1 MTPDPRALLET
12 LARHDV
18 DFVVI
23 GGVAVQAYG
32 HLRTT
37 RDVDVIAS
45 PTPENGQRLAAAL
58 TELRAVNRGVDA
70 RHLHDPTDP
79 ATIDEG
85 GSLFL
90 DTTAGMLDVMQD
102 AAGAPPY
109 AELRE
114 RAVAVTLGSIEVR
127 VAGLDDLIA
136 LKRAAGRPVDH
147 EDIAVLTDLQRLA
160 RDRDADLADV
170 RAVDPVDPAIA
181 LLGKRPAKAR
191 LARVWDGAAE
201 LVYVYRDEFGRPVEL
216 DPEQPVGPR
225 PPAETRQR
233 RIWDRLV
240 GIVEAA
246 RERIDIPPAD
256 VPGDFGE
263 DLRSNS
269 RP

>member
-1 MTPDPRALLET
+1 MTPDPRALLEI
-12 LARHDV
+12 LARHEV

-37 RDVDVIAS
+37 RDVDVIAA
-45 PTPENGQRLAAAL
+45 PTRENGQRLAAAL
-58 TELRAVNRGVDA
+58 TELRAVNRGGDA

-79 ATIDEG
+79 ATYEEA

-109 AELRE
+109 PELRE
-114 RAVAVTLGSIEVR
+114 RAVNVSLGSIEVR
-127 VAGLDDLIA
+127 IAGLDDLLA
-136 LKRAAGRPVDH
+136 LKRAAGRPVDQ

-160 RDRDADLADV
+160 HDREDV
-170 RAVDPVDPAIA
+170 RAVEPIDPAIA
-181 LLGKRPAKAR
+181 LLGERPANVR

-216 DPEQPVGPR
+216 DPSQPIGPR
-225 PPAETRQR
+225 PAGGTRQR
-233 RIWDRLV
+233 RVWDRLV

-246 RERIDIPPAD
+246 RERIGIPLD
-256 VPGDFGE
+256 EVPGDFGE
-263 DLRSNS
+263 DLVSNS
-269 RP
+269 HP